1 MDRHTAPYRYDVSS
15 DDSGTGALPETAA
28 GWTGGG
34 DDDCNSP
41 DNSRPSLA
49 CGRRDTGAFLGL
61 LRSPGLCAGD
71 DPYLLWGELGL
82 RRPGGGN
89 PAPGR
94 FQTGNHWRSAGGAG
108 P

>member
-1 MDRHTAPYRYDVSS
+1 MYDVST
-15 DDSGTGALPETAA
+15 DDRGVCAWSEMAVGQ
-28 GWTGGG
+28 TGGG

-49 CGRRDTGAFLGL
+49 CGRCGTGAFLGL
-61 LRSPGLCAGD
+61 LRSPGLRAGNE
-71 DPYLLWGELGL
+71 PYFLWGELGL

-89 PAPGR
+89 PTCGG
-94 FQTGNHWRSAGGAG
+94 FQTGDHWRSASGDG

>member
-1 MDRHTAPYRYDVSS
+1 MYDVST
-15 DDSGTGALPETAA
+15 DDRSTYAWSETAA

-49 CGRRDTGAFLGL
+49 SGRRDTSAFLGL
-61 LRSPGLCAGD
+61 LRSPGLRAGD
-71 DPYLLWGELGL
+71 SPDLLWRELGL
-82 RRPGGGN
+82 RRSGGGN
-89 PAPGR
+89 PAGGG
-94 FQTGNHWRSAGGAG
+94 FQTGDHWRSASGDG